1 MSKHSKPKYSELGIR
16 TRAVREG
23 TSRSHEGEHS
33 ESIFTTSSFVCDSAA
48 QAAARFSGEEP
59 GNLYSRFTNPSVR
72 MFEQRLASMEG
83 GECCVGTSSG
93 MAAINAVMMGLLKS
107 GDHVVCSLNVFG
119 STILLFKNV
128 MARFGVET
136 SFVSLT
142 DTEAWRAAIQPNTR
156 LLFLETPGNP
166 LTEVGDLV
174 ALADIAHQKDALL
187 VVDNCFCS
195 PVLQRPLEFG
205 ADIVIHSATK
215 YIDGQGR
222 GLGGA
227 IVGSKELVGGAI
239 YSYARTTGPTM
250 SPFNAWLFLHGLET
264 LTVRMRGH
272 CENAMVIAQWL
283 SQHPSV
289 KKVNYPGLATHPQHA
304 LAKKQQSG
312 FGGIVSFEVKGGQ
325 DDAWKVIDN
334 TQFISITANLGDV
347 KSTITHPAT
356 TTHGR
361 LSEEDRGLAGIA
373 RSLVRV
379 SVGLEDVE
387 DLKADL
393 DRGLSQLV

>member
-1 MSKHSKPKYSELGIR
+1 MSRDSELGIR
-16 TRAVREG
+16 TRAVRTG
-23 TSRSHEGEHS
+23 TTRSHEGEHS
-33 ESIFTTSSFVCDSAA
+33 ESIFATSSFVCDSAA

-72 MFEQRLASMEG
+72 MFEERLASMEG

-93 MAAINAVMMGLLKS
+93 MAAINAVMMGLLKA
-107 GDHVVCSLNVFG
+107 GDHVVCSRNVFG
-119 STILLFKNV
+119 STILLFKNI
-128 MARFGVET
+128 MARFGVEA

-142 DTEAWRAAIQPNTR
+142 DTQAWENAITSNTR

-166 LTEVGDLV
+166 LTEVADLA
-174 ALADIAHQKDALL
+174 ALADIAHKHDALL
-187 VVDNCFCS
+187 VVDNCFCT
-195 PVLQRPLEFG
+195 PVLQRPLELG
-205 ADIVIHSATK
+205 ADIVVHSATK

-227 IVGSKELVGGAI
+227 VVGSKKLVGGDI
-239 YSYARTTGPTM
+239 YSYCRTTGPTM
-250 SPFNAWLFLHGLET
+250 SPFNAWIFLHGLET
-264 LTVRMRGH
+264 LSVRMRGH
-272 CENAMVIAQWL
+272 CENAMAVARWL
-283 SQHPSV
+283 YEHPAV
-289 KKVNYPGLATHPQHA
+289 VKVNYPGLETHPQHA
-304 LAKKQQSG
+304 LAKKQQLD

-325 DDAWKVIDN
+325 DDAWTVIDN

-361 LSEEDRGLAGIA
+361 LTEEDRELAGIT

-379 SVGLEDVE
+379 SVGLEDV
-387 DLKADL
+387 DDIKADL
-393 DRGLSQLV
+393 DRGLSKLV

>member
-1 MSKHSKPKYSELGIR
+1 MAKNLSELGIN
-16 TRAVREG
+16 TRAVRVG

-33 ESIFTTSSFVCDSAA
+33 ESIYTTSSFICDSAD
-48 QAAARFSGEEP
+48 QAAARFSGAET

-72 MFEQRLASMEG
+72 MFEERLASMEG
-83 GECCVGTSSG
+83 GECAVGTSSG

-119 STILLFKNV
+119 STILLFKNILS
-128 MARFGVET
+128 RFGVEA
-136 SFVSLT
+136 SFVSLV
-142 DTEAWRAAIQPNTR
+142 DIQAWRGAVQPNTR

-166 LTEVGDLV
+166 LTEVGDLE
-174 ALADIAHQKDALL
+174 ALAAIAHDNDALL

-195 PVLQRPLEFG
+195 PALQRPLEFG
-205 ADIVIHSATK
+205 ADIVVHSATK

-227 IVGSKELVGGAI
+227 VVGSKALVGGDI
-239 YSYARTTGPTM
+239 YTYTRTTGPTM
-250 SPFNAWLFLHGLET
+250 SPFNAWIFLHGLET
-264 LTVRMRGH
+264 LAVRMRGH
-272 CENAMVIAQWL
+272 CENAMAVAQWL
-283 SQHPSV
+283 DKQPAV
-289 KKVNYPGLATHPQHA
+289 AKVNYPGLETHPQHE

-325 DDAWKVIDN
+325 DNAWKVINN

-361 LSEEDRGLAGIA
+361 LSEEDRALAGIT

-379 SVGLEDVE
+379 SVGLEDAD
-387 DLKADL
+387 DLIADL
-393 DRGLSQLV
+393 DRGLSQLS

>member
-1 MSKHSKPKYSELGIR
+1 MLKYSELGIR

-48 QAAARFSGEEP
+48 IAAARFSGKEP

-83 GECCVGTSSG
+83 GEYCVGTSSG

-128 MARFGVET
+128 MARFGVNT

-142 DTEAWRAAIQPNTR
+142 DTAAWRAAIQPDTR

-174 ALADIAHQKDALL
+174 ALADIAHQNDALL
-187 VVDNCFCS
+187 VVDNCLCS

-205 ADIVIHSATK
+205 ADIVVHSATK

-227 IVGSKELVGGAI
+227 VVGSKELVGGAI
-239 YSYARTTGPTM
+239 YSYIRTTGPTM

-272 CENAMVIAQWL
+272 CDNAMAIAQWL
-283 SQHPSV
+283 NQHPAV
-289 KKVNYPGLATHPQHA
+289 AKVNYPGLASHPQHT

-361 LSEEDRGLAGIA
+361 LSEEDRGLAGIT

-393 DRGLSQLV
+393 DRGLAQLV

>member
-1 MSKHSKPKYSELGIR
+1 MSEDKDQWRIATQAIR
-16 TRAVREG
+16 AG
-23 TSRSHEGEHS
+23 TARSHEGEHS
-33 ESIFTTSSFVCDSAA
+33 ESIFTTSSFICESAA
-48 QAAARFSGEEP
+48 QAAARFSGQEP

-72 MFEQRLASMEG
+72 MFEERLAAMEG
-83 GECCVGTSSG
+83 GEVCVATSSG
-93 MAAINAVMMGLLKS
+93 MAAINATMMGLLS
-107 GDHVVCSLNVFG
+107 AGDHVVCSMNVFG
-119 STILLFKNV
+119 STILLFKNILS
-128 MARFGVET
+128 RFGVEA

-142 DTEAWRAAIQPNTR
+142 DTNAWEYAIQDNTK

-166 LTEVGDLV
+166 LTEVADLT
-174 ALADIAHQKDALL
+174 ALSAIARRNEVLL

-195 PVLQRPLEFG
+195 PVLQRPFDFG
-205 ADIVIHSATK
+205 VDIVIHSATK

-227 IVGSKELVGGAI
+227 VVGSKEVVGGPI
-239 YSYARTTGPTM
+239 YTYLRTAGPTM

-264 LTVRMRGH
+264 LGVRMRGH
-272 CENAMVIAQWL
+272 CENALALATWL
-283 SQHPSV
+283 DAHPAV
-289 KKVNYPGLATHPQHA
+289 KKVNYPGLPTHPQHE
-304 LAKKQQSG
+304 LAKAQQSG
-312 FGGIVSFEVKGGQ
+312 FGGIVSFEVQGGQ
-325 DDAWKVIDN
+325 EDAWKVIDS

-361 LSEEDRGLAGIA
+361 LSEEDRQLAGIN

-387 DLKADL
+387 DLKQDL
-393 DRGLSQLV
+393 ERGLSQIS

>member
-1 MSKHSKPKYSELGIR
+1 MSKDISQWGIR
-16 TRAVREG
+16 TRAVRAG

-72 MFEQRLASMEG
+72 MFEERLASMEG
-83 GECCVGTSSG
+83 GECCVATSSG
-93 MAAINAVMMGLLKS
+93 MAAINAVMMGLLKA
-107 GDHVVCSLNVFG
+107 GDHVVCSRNVFG
-119 STILLFKNV
+119 STILLFKNIL
-128 MARFGVET
+128 ARFGVET
-136 SFVSLT
+136 TFVTLT
-142 DTEAWRAAIQPNTR
+142 DLEAWENAVRPNTR

-166 LTEVGDLV
+166 LTEVADLA
-174 ALADIAHQKDALL
+174 ALVDIAHAHDALL
-187 VVDNCFCS
+187 VVDNCFCT

-205 ADIVIHSATK
+205 ADIVVHSATK

-227 IVGSKELVGGAI
+227 VVGSRQLVGGDI
-239 YSYARTTGPTM
+239 YNYLRTAGPTM
-250 SPFNAWLFLHGLET
+250 SPFNAWIFLHGLET
-264 LTVRMRGH
+264 LSVRMQAH
-272 CENAMVIAQWL
+272 CENALALAQWL
-283 SQHPSV
+283 AGNPAV
-289 KKVNYPGLATHPQHA
+289 TKVNYPGLSAHPQHQ
-304 LAKKQQSG
+304 LAKQQQSG

-325 DDAWKVIDN
+325 EAAWQVIDG

-361 LSEEDRGLAGIA
+361 LSEEDRQLAGIS
-373 RSLVRV
+373 RSLVRI
-379 SVGLEDVE
+379 SVGLEDIE
-387 DLKADL
+387 DIKADL
-393 DRGLSQLV
+393 SHGLSQLV

>member
-1 MSKHSKPKYSELGIR
+1 MSRDSELGIR
-16 TRAVREG
+16 TRAVRTG
-23 TSRSHEGEHS
+23 TTRSHEGEHS
-33 ESIFTTSSFVCDSAA
+33 ESIFATSSFICDSAA

-72 MFEQRLASMEG
+72 MFEERLASMEG

-93 MAAINAVMMGLLKS
+93 MAAIKAVMMGLLKA
-107 GDHVVCSLNVFG
+107 GDHVVCSRNVFG
-119 STILLFKNV
+119 SAILLFKNI
-128 MARFGVET
+128 MARFGVEA

-142 DTEAWRAAIQPNTR
+142 DTQAWENAITSNTR

-166 LTEVGDLV
+166 LTEVADLA
-174 ALADIAHQKDALL
+174 ALADIAHKHDALL
-187 VVDNCFCS
+187 VVDNCFCT
-195 PVLQRPLEFG
+195 PVLQRPLELG
-205 ADIVIHSATK
+205 ADIVVHSATK

-227 IVGSKELVGGAI
+227 VVGSKKLVGGDI
-239 YSYARTTGPTM
+239 YSYCRTTGPTM
-250 SPFNAWLFLHGLET
+250 SPFNAWIFLHGLET
-264 LTVRMRGH
+264 LSVRMRGH
-272 CENAMVIAQWL
+272 CENAMAVARWL
-283 SQHPSV
+283 YEHPAV
-289 KKVNYPGLATHPQHA
+289 VKVNYPGLETHPQHA
-304 LAKKQQSG
+304 LAKKQQSD

-325 DDAWKVIDN
+325 DDAWTVIDN

-361 LSEEDRGLAGIA
+361 LTEEDRELAGIT

-379 SVGLEDVE
+379 SVGLEDV
-387 DLKADL
+387 DDIKADL
-393 DRGLSQLV
+393 DRGLSKLV